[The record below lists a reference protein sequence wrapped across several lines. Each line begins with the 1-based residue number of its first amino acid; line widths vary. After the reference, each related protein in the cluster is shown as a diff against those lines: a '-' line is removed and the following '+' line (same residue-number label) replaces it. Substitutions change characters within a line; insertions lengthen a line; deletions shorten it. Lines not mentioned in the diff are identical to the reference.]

1 MTVRSA
7 LYRGRVGHAR
17 LRPKRHQFEYR
28 VFYGLFDV
36 DELPTLDRR
45 LRLFSSERFNL
56 FSLHSSDH
64 GPDDGGSLRDW
75 AETRLHEAGIDLRGG
90 RIELLAF
97 PRVLGY
103 VFNPISVW
111 YCYGPAGDLAAVM
124 HEVRNTFGDKHTY
137 VVPIGNAGLRHEFTK
152 EMHVSP
158 FTDMD
163 STYEFAVTLP
173 EDRVSLG
180 ITQRDDDGPL
190 LRASLRAT
198 RLEMTDRN
206 LFTLFVTHPLVTF
219 KVIAAIHREAL
230 RLWRKGL
237 RYRPRPDPSPRN
249 VSVVGSPVIKEPS

>member
-1 MTVRSA
+1 
-7 LYRGRVGHAR
+7 
-17 LRPKRHQFEYR
+17 
-28 VFYGLFDV
+28 VFYVLFDI

-45 LRLFSSERFNL
+45 LHLFSLERFNL
-56 FSLHSSDH
+56 FSLYSSDH

-75 AETRLHEAGIDLRGG
+75 AETRLYEAGIDLGGG

-97 PRVLGY
+97 PRMLGY

-111 YCYGPAGDLAAVM
+111 YCYSAEGDLRAVM

-137 VVPIGNAGLRHEFTK
+137 VVPVGDAGLRHEFAK

-158 FTDMD
+158 FMDMD

-173 EDRVSLG
+173 GDRVSLG
-180 ITQRDDDGPL
+180 INQRDGDGPL
-190 LRASLRAT
+190 LRASLRAA
-198 RLEMTDRN
+198 RVELTDRN
-206 LFTLFVTHPLVTF
+206 LSMLFLTHPLMTF
-219 KVIAAIHREAL
+219 KAIAAIHWEAL